1 MYFNHSD
8 TVWERFPGLT
18 ALVLVLQGVRVAEL
32 KAGSLDE
39 TFTKVAG
46 LLEQGPESELPSIQ
60 AWRQAYAQMGMKPT
74 QYRCAV
80 EALLRRFRKDGY
92 LPNFH
97 PLIDALNAESMQA
110 AIPIAAFDCAHI
122 TDGVTVR
129 PASGSEIYRT
139 FQGEIEHPT
148 EGEIV
153 FADSANNAHSRR
165 WVFRQGAQSVVS
177 KDSETV
183 LIVAEALHERAH
195 EDLEALH
202 ERITIRAA
210 ELGVTI
216 IQEGVLTQSSRHFEF
231 MPECCK

>member
-8 TVWERFPGLT
+8 TVWDRFPRLT
-18 ALVLVLQGVRVAEL
+18 ALVLVLQGVKAAEL

-39 TFTKVAG
+39 TFTRVAS
-46 LLEQGPESELPSIQ
+46 LLERGPESELPSIQ
-60 AWRQAYAQMGMKPT
+60 AWRQAYTQMGMKPT

-80 EALLRRFRKDGY
+80 EALLRRFRKDGE
-92 LPNFH
+92 LPGFH
-97 PLIDALNAESMQA
+97 PLIDVLNAESMQA

-122 TDGVTVR
+122 SDGITVR
-129 PASGSEIYRT
+129 PASGAEVYRT
-139 FQGEIEHPT
+139 FQGEIEQPA

-153 FADSANNAHSRR
+153 FADDANNAHSRR

-177 KDSETV
+177 TTSDTV
-183 LIVAEALHERAH
+183 LVVAEALHERAH
-195 EDLEALH
+195 EDLRALQ

-216 IQEGVLTQSSRHFEF
+216 LKVGVLNQSYRHFEF
-231 MPECCK
+231 LPEPF